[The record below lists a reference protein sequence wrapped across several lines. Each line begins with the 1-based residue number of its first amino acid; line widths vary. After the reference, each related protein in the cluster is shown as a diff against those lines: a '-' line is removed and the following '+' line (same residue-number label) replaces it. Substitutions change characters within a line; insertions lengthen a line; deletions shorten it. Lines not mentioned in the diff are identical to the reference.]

1 MKTKRRTFWSF
12 FTRIGAGFLAFW
24 LAVMAVFTV
33 LLSQQRAKLML
44 AEMESKSDKL
54 MGEDTDLLLD
64 PSSYDTTDETEL
76 RRRLSKPVFMA
87 DSADP
92 PNLQIIETAITDLKS
107 GKVLQSN
114 RWWLELIEGDNLY
127 RVDMSGQPREVCEAV
142 LAGAGTGESKIE
154 SLPKMT
160 FEAWADSVPGYRDDA
175 YLKSIT
181 IEPTKSGTWEPTGE
195 VRTIECAYDAEQVKG
210 LMLKTMSCNRLVC
223 PGPNGATTEQIAKS
237 LSSPARQALREWAE
251 YPSRTNSSQ
260 TVEKLWLVRT
270 YRRTIRYCPFAESGA
285 VLVSYAAEGYPL
297 KALLPVLIPVWAF
310 SLVLALFCAAVLS
323 GAQLRVWRKQ
333 ERVER
338 VRRETTAA
346 LAHELKTPLS
356 VLSATAELLGDNLAP
371 EKQAHYLGVIRQQA
385 QRMDG
390 SVRQMLELSRL
401 ETGAK
406 ALRRTAFSLAELA
419 QERLQ
424 AALPTDSTIHTEFAA
439 QGEYEV
445 NADRAL
451 LTRALDALLENA
463 VQHTPE
469 GGCITVHLADGVL
482 SVTNTG
488 DAIPTDA
495 LPRLGR
501 RIIRPIRRAA
511 QKATDWDCRSRKPC
525 SICMASPAERRI
537 PKSDRSSGS
546 DLPINNKKPLERAVF
561 ALLNN
566 LFEYHGCLNAVAA
579 HQTLAAAVRCSNRV
593 QAITLLRLMVNRF
606 FQFGQVAGTGA
617 EKFFLQSNLQDNV
630 MIVLAGCGGESR
642 GIAEIHK

>member
-54 MGEDTDLLLD
+54 MGEDTDFLLD

-210 LMLKTMSCNRLVC
+210 LTLKTMSCSRLVC
-223 PGPNGATTEQIAKS
+223 PGPNGATTEQIAES

-371 EKQAHYLGVIRQQA
+371 EKQAHYLGVIQQQA

-424 AALPTDSTIHTEFAA
+424 AALPTDSTIRTEFAA
-439 QGEYEV
+439 QDKFEV
-445 NADRAL
+445 NADRTL
-451 LTRALDALLENA
+451 LARALDALLENA

-488 DAIPTDA
+488 DAIPADA
-495 LPRLGR
+495 LPRLWEAYYQAD
-501 RIIRPIRRAA
+501 PS
-511 QKATDWDCRSRKPC
+511 RSAKGDGLGL
-525 SICMASPAERRI
+525 SIA
-537 PKSDRSSGS
+537 KTVF
-546 DLPINNKKPLERAVF
+546 DL
-561 ALLNN
+561 
-566 LFEYHGCLNAVAA
+566 HGYAC
-579 HQTLAAAVRCSNRV
+579 
-593 QAITLLRLMVNRF
+593 
-606 FQFGQVAGTGA
+606 GA
-617 EKFFLQSNLQDNV
+617 ENTEIGPKFWFRFAD
-630 MIVLAGCGGESR
+630 
-642 GIAEIHK
+642 K